1 MNVPRQCPL
10 VLLVKYFGEEVRR
23 WEVNKIEMK
32 CGERRK
38 VKGKLVQII
47 LVCTSKKT
55 QHFTMTKTSCS
66 ILFKEI
72 IAT

>member
-1 MNVPRQCPL
+1 MKVPRQCPL

-23 WEVNKIEMK
+23 WEVKKTEMK
-32 CGERRK
+32 CGARIK

-47 LVCTSKKT
+47 LVCTSKTT
-55 QHFTMTKTSCS
+55 QHCAMTKTSCL